1 MFGFLKQKLA
11 DFGNKLKQ
19 TISKEETQ
27 KEETKED
34 TKKIENKEK
43 LREEK
48 VKEEK
53 KKVENKVVEPKKE
66 EIKKPQAK
74 KEIIQKEK
82 EKEILKEEKQVV
94 KIETKPKE
102 DILEKKEIK
111 PQEAKPI
118 IKETISIEEKAKPK
132 GILGK
137 LFGIGK
143 KETKIEE
150 IVKEE
155 EIKNKET
162 TEKIEAE
169 KQLKEIPKKEEKPIE
184 VAKKEPVIEIKK
196 IIEDQKPIIKEKT
209 IESETLD
216 EIEEEVES
224 AEDELVEEEHEEMQK
239 EKPRDI
245 HVAKVDEDKREL
257 KANIG
262 MGGGLKGLIFGG
274 IEISEKQIE
283 DLLWELELSLIESD
297 VEQEAARELVNQIKQ
312 KLVGKKVSAKNIDAY
327 LQEQIKE
334 ILASMMKT
342 PTIDVLNNV
351 KEAKKKGEV
360 YKILILGP
368 NGAGKTTTI
377 AKLVNYFQK
386 NKLSCILA
394 AGDTFRAGA
403 IDQIEVHAKKLGVRV
418 IKHQYGA
425 DPAAIAFDAI
435 SAATAG
441 KIDVVLI
448 DSAGRQETN
457 KNLMEELKKL
467 ERVAK
472 PNLKLFVGESYVGQ
486 GLLDQVDEFEKI
498 IGIDGYILTKLD
510 TDAKGGTAISLTYK
524 TKKPIIFIGTGQ
536 GYDDFEEFSSEYILN
551 RII

>member
-27 KEETKED
+27 KQEVEEA
-34 TKKIENKEK
+34 TKKIEVKEHLK
-43 LREEK
+43 EEK
-48 VKEEK
+48 IKEEK
-53 KKVENKVVEPKKE
+53 KKVETKAVEPKKE
-66 EIKKPQAK
+66 EIKKPQVK

-102 DILEKKEIK
+102 EIIEKKEIK
-111 PQEAKPI
+111 PQEEKPI
-118 IKETISIEEKAKPK
+118 IKETVSIEEKIKPK

-143 KETKIEE
+143 KETKIDE
-150 IVKEE
+150 IAKEKE

-162 TEKIEAE
+162 TKESAEKIEIKE
-169 KQLKEIPKKEEKPIE
+169 TKKIQVEEQPKQIEI
-184 VAKKEPVIEIKK
+184 KKEPVVEIKR
-196 IIEDQKPIIKEKT
+196 IIETQ
-209 IESETLD
+209 TLD
-216 EIEEEVES
+216 EIEEEVEN
-224 AEDELVEEEHEEMQK
+224 AEEDLIEEEHEEIQK
-239 EKPRDI
+239 EKPRDA
-245 HVAKVDEDKREL
+245 VVLKVDEDKREL

-262 MGGGLKGLIFGG
+262 VGGGLKGLIFGG

-312 KLVGKKVSAKNIDAY
+312 KLIGKKVSAKNIDQY

-342 PTIDVLNNV
+342 PTINVLNDV
-351 KEAKKKGEV
+351 KEARKKGEV

>member
-19 TISKEETQ
+19 TISKEETLSN
-27 KEETKED
+27 KEETKEIASTKELPLIKNEIKAKEIKKTEKIKEEPKETE
-34 TKKIENKEK
+34 TKKIET
-43 LREEK
+43 
-48 VKEEK
+48 
-53 KKVENKVVEPKKE
+53 
-66 EIKKPQAK
+66 K
-74 KEIIQKEK
+74 KEIKEQIK
-82 EKEILKEEKQVV
+82 ET
-94 KIETKPKE
+94 KIETKKEEPKKVP
-102 DILEKKEIK
+102 IVKT
-111 PQEAKPI
+111 EAKESKPTQ
-118 IKETISIEEKAKPK
+118 KETISEEKTKPK
-132 GILGK
+132 GILSK
-137 LFGIGK
+137 IFNLGK
-143 KETKIEE
+143 KETKILETSKAKEEDKDKIEE

-155 EIKNKET
+155 TKKEINKPTQETKDKAQKEAKPEIKQ
-162 TEKIEAE
+162 IV
-169 KQLKEIPKKEEKPIE
+169 KEEILPE
-184 VAKKEPVIEIKK
+184 
-196 IIEDQKPIIKEKT
+196 EKT
-209 IESETLD
+209 QIETKEEIEN
-216 EIEEEVES
+216 EIEEEIEE
-224 AEDELVEEEHEEMQK
+224 AEEELVEEEISHER
-239 EKPRDI
+239 PRDI

-262 MGGGLKGLIFGG
+262 VGIGLKGLIFGG

-297 VEQEAARELVNQIKQ
+297 VEQDAALELVKQIKQ
-312 KLVGKKVSAKNIDAY
+312 RLVGKKVSAKNIDEY
-327 LQEQIKE
+327 LKEQIKE
-334 ILASMMKT
+334 ILSEMMKT
-342 PTIDVLNNV
+342 PVINVLDAV
-351 KEAKKKGEV
+351 KEAKKNGEV

-377 AKLVNYFQK
+377 AKLVHYFQK

-403 IDQIEVHAKKLGVRV
+403 IDQIEVHAKKLNVRV

-435 SAATAG
+435 NAATAG

-486 GLLDQVDEFEKI
+486 GLLDQVEEFEKM
-498 IGIDGYILTKLD
+498 IGINGYILTKLD

-536 GYDDFEEFSSEYILN
+536 EYDDFEEFSSEYILN

>member
-19 TISKEETQ
+19 TISKEEKETEEKPKEEIKQ
-27 KEETKED
+27 KEILIQKKETPKTEG
-34 TKKIENKEK
+34 KKIETKKEPSETKKEDLKQKNKDEK
-43 LREEK
+43 ETK
-48 VKEEK
+48 KETAK
-53 KKVENKVVEPKKE
+53 TEPKKE
-66 EIKKPQAK
+66 EKT
-74 KEIIQKEK
+74 KEK
-82 EKEILKEEKQVV
+82 EVKTEEKKKEPEKPKQKEENKT
-94 KIETKPKE
+94 ETK
-102 DILEKKEIK
+102 
-111 PQEAKPI
+111 
-118 IKETISIEEKAKPK
+118 KETAVSKEEPK
-132 GILGK
+132 QKGLLSKI
-137 LFGIGK
+137 FGIGK
-143 KETKIEE
+143 KEETKKEVLRKEEANTIEPIKEKQTEKPKQKEETLQKEIQLEKEDKIIEE
-150 IVKEE
+150 IKSNIIKETPKIETKEEIEESVEEASEELIEE
-155 EIKNKET
+155 EISR
-162 TEKIEAE
+162 
-169 KQLKEIPKKEEKPIE
+169 EKPRNMHI
-184 VAKKEPVIEIKK
+184 A
-196 IIEDQKPIIKEKT
+196 T
-209 IESETLD
+209 
-216 EIEEEVES
+216 IEEE
-224 AEDELVEEEHEEMQK
+224 
-239 EKPRDI
+239 
-245 HVAKVDEDKREL
+245 KREL

-262 MGGGLKGLIFGG
+262 IGGGLKGMFFGG
-274 IEISEKQIE
+274 VEISEKQIE
-283 DLLWELELSLIESD
+283 DLLFELELSLIESD
-297 VEQEAARELVNQIKQ
+297 VEQDAALELVNQIKQ
-312 KLVGKKVSAKNIDAY
+312 RLVGKKVSAKNIDEY
-327 LQEQIKE
+327 LKEQIKE
-334 ILASMMKT
+334 ILTEMMKT
-342 PTIDVLNNV
+342 SKINVLEDA
-351 KEAKKKGEV
+351 KEAKKNGEV

-377 AKLVNYFQK
+377 AKLVKYFQK

-403 IDQIEVHAKKLGVRV
+403 IDQIEIHAKNLKVRV

-435 SAATAG
+435 SAAKAG

-472 PNLKLFVGESYVGQ
+472 PNLKLFIGESYVGQ

-510 TDAKGGTAISLTYK
+510 TDAKGGTAISLAYK